1 MGSCVVC
8 GSRPPVD
15 ALFCPACG
23 TPVDQGWDA
32 PTGGLLAL
40 EPDLDDP
47 VAGGA
52 AFSGA
57 GSGDGVLII
66 TRGPGTGSRF
76 ALVSNVVVLG
86 RHPRSDV
93 LLDDIS
99 VSRRHAELRRASA
112 GHVLRDLGSLNGTY
126 LNGARVDESALR
138 HGDELQIGR
147 FKLAFLLA

>member
-1 MGSCVVC
+1 MGSCAVC

-23 TPVDQGWDA
+23 TPIDQGWDA
-32 PTGGLLAL
+32 PTGGLPAL
-40 EPDLDDP
+40 EHYLDDP
-47 VAGGA
+47 VTAGTALRGP
-52 AFSGA
+52 

-66 TRGPGTGSRF
+66 TRGPGAGSRF
-76 ALVSNVVVLG
+76 TLGSDVVVLG

-99 VSRRHAELRRASA
+99 VSRRHADVRRASS

-147 FKLAFLLA
+147 FKLAFLVA